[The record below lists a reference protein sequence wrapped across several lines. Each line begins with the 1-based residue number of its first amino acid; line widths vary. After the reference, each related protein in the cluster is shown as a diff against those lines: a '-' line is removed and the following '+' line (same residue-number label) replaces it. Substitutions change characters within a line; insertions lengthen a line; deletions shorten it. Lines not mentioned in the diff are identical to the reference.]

1 MTARDLRNARLS
13 LEWTQIDAAQKLG
26 LTQAYLSMLESGTRP
41 VSEEVAARALQV
53 FDIPAVALPL
63 DGNDYSALDAE
74 SFKRALA
81 ALGYPGFAY
90 LKAQRRLNPAR
101 LLIEAIDSEDLD
113 SRVIEALPWLPYTYP
128 NLNWDWLIAQ
138 AKVRD
143 RQNRLG
149 FIVELARQA
158 AEKVK
163 DVAVQGCLAER
174 VAELERSRLAAED
187 TLCEA
192 SITRAEKKWL
202 KTHRSTSAKHWNLLS
217 DLAVE
222 HLEHVFG

>member
-1 MTARDLRNARLS
+1 MTARDLKNARLS
-13 LEWTQIDAAQKLG
+13 SEWTQIDAAQKLG
-26 LTQAYLSMLESGTRP
+26 LTQAYLSMLERGTRP
-41 VSEEVAARALQV
+41 VSEEVAARAVQV
-53 FDIPAVALPL
+53 FDIPATALPL
-63 DGNDYSALDAE
+63 DGNDDNVRDAE
-74 SFKRALA
+74 SFKRALG

-90 LKAQRRLNPAR
+90 LREGRRVNPAR
-101 LLIEAIDSEDLD
+101 LLFDAIDTEDLD
-113 SRVIEALPWLPYTYP
+113 SRVIEALPWLPYTCP
-128 NLNWDWLIAQ
+128 NLDWDWLILN

-163 DVAVQGCLAER
+163 QVPVERSLAKRVAV
-174 VAELERSRLAAED
+174 LERSRLAAED
-187 TLCEA
+187 TLCKA
-192 SITRAEKKWL
+192 STTQAEKKWL
-202 KTHRSTSAKHWNLLS
+202 RIHRTTSAKHWNLLC

>member
-1 MTARDLRNARLS
+1 
-13 LEWTQIDAAQKLG
+13 LELTQLDAAEKLG
-26 LTQAYLSMLESGTRP
+26 LTQAYLSMLERGTRR
-41 VSEEVAARALQV
+41 VSAEVAARAVQV
-53 FDIPAVALPL
+53 FEIPAIALPL
-63 DGNDYSALDAE
+63 DVNDDSVRDAE
-74 SFKRALA
+74 SFKRALG

-101 LLIEAIDSEDLD
+101 LLLEAIDAEDLD
-113 SRVIEALPWLPYTYP
+113 SRVTEALPWIPYTYP
-128 NLNWDWLIAQ
+128 NLNWDWLILN

-143 RQNRLG
+143 RQSRLG

-163 DVAVQGCLAER
+163 DVAVQRCLAKR

-187 TLCEA
+187 TLCKA